1 MVNRTS
7 ERSDIIE
14 LDVPQVEGNGM
25 ISLLFRLYSMSAAVI
40 ADSEDS
46 KYFKFEMLTN
56 LLINTVLD
64 REIRDEIKE
73 FKSSELKKRLEELGD
88 PGQDE
93 INTVHMTVCMDAIG
107 EVSSYID
114 RHLGVSVKLE
124 VGTI

>member
-1 MVNRTS
+1 MGNKTS
-7 ERSDIIE
+7 ERPDIIE

-64 REIRDEIKE
+64 REIRNEIKE
-73 FKSSELKKRLEELGD
+73 FKLNELKKRLEELGD

-93 INTVHMTVCMDAIG
+93 INTVHMNVCMDAIG

-124 VGTI
+124 VGTV